1 MADCGYH
8 PGRDAVGACVACG
21 KMVCTECRTVLGGK
35 IYCQPCADE
44 IFVKKKSGG
53 PSPTGVT
60 KAAPVAE
67 EKLEGY
73 WWLLVIF
80 LVWVGGLITWAL
92 NKDRAPEAAK
102 QMLWWGIGFTF
113 IWPAFWWFVGQ
124 LF

>member
-1 MADCGYH
+1 MAECGYH

-21 KMVCTECRTVLGGK
+21 KMVCSECRTTLGGK
-35 IYCQPCADE
+35 IYCQVCADE
-44 IFVKKKSGG
+44 IFVKKKAGG
-53 PSPTGVT
+53 PSSSGVV
-60 KAAPVAE
+60 KAVPVAE

-102 QMLWWGIGFTF
+102 SMLFWGIGFTF
-113 IWPAFWWFVGQ
+113 IWPAFIFFVN
-124 LF
+124 LIF